1 MNANRAGYC
10 TAVTMA
16 GFAVSLVLAG
26 CAPQTGAGPAASV
39 PNMTISDTAESTR
52 MPAFA
57 PVSMAATVARATTAL
72 PALVVSATSAKPAAR
87 ALKTF
92 TFPDGHI
99 SFAYPATWTVRT
111 VLPPAGVPG
120 VEAIVADG
128 AGNDL
133 LSLGNGFT
141 AGCAGG
147 PVSRRVFDQV
157 AVPGMTAPDGT
168 EPVFGFAVESYGDGD
183 AYFMGLSDPRSLEQ
197 GERVPSWCSLV
208 STGNGGLSTRV
219 LFNDPGF
226 PNRGAARAWM
236 ATDQYAQLKAL
247 LVSLTYA

>member
-1 MNANRAGYC
+1 MNAQRSGFF
-10 TAVTMA
+10 TAVIMT
-16 GFAVSLVLAG
+16 GFAASTLLGGWGSPARGNAAANEVAVSVV
-26 CAPQTGAGPAASV
+26 AASSKKHAD
-39 PNMTISDTAESTR
+39 PE
-52 MPAFA
+52 
-57 PVSMAATVARATTAL
+57 
-72 PALVVSATSAKPAAR
+72 
-87 ALKTF
+87 LKTF

-111 VLPPAGVPG
+111 VLPPAGIPG
-120 VEAIVADG
+120 VEAIVTDD

-147 PVSRRVFDQV
+147 PVSRRVLDQA

-168 EPVFGFAVESYGDGD
+168 EPVFGFAEESYGNGNAI
-183 AYFMGLSDPRSLEQ
+183 AYVMGLTDPRSLEE
-197 GERVPSWCSLV
+197 GEDVASWCNLLP
-208 STGNGGLSTRV
+208 TGNGGLSTRV
-219 LFNDPGF
+219 LFNDGF

-247 LVSLTYA
+247 LVSLTYV